1 MDMNGVCH
9 IVFCGQLEARFRG
22 QTVVSITCPG
32 SLLAKPCKW
41 AFSHTYKTIASI
53 FKLYQFDY
61 AIWCERSEF
70 LIVEKFLL
78 LDFVKYLQKL
88 PGIFVEER

>member
-1 MDMNGVCH
+1 MSYRV
-9 IVFCGQLEARFRG
+9 LW
-22 QTVVSITCPG
+22 TVRSPFSGADSSFYYLPG